1 MKNAVCYAPAPK
13 IEALATDYLE
23 VKASCSLIEPAPGD
37 YTTSDIRWSDLKRSI
52 CNFPPGNQDI
62 SPDAVTP
69 FSVNQDY
76 ATADLYPLI
85 DIANRRPTVA
95 TTSEAFAPYSNATL
109 TFMVETGKFIYN
121 PDTGNYIAEI
131 IPISYTAYLAVQP
144 PNLLW
149 NPGVEVT
156 AYMLEGRL
164 ISPTTFDPKI
174 QNGAE
179 AQAVFNNYKG
189 RFVYKVDLDIPPFY
203 TNSGEVNLR
212 IQGMFHIV
220 GGGK

>member
-1 MKNAVCYAPAPK
+1 MKNTACYAPAPK
-13 IEALATDYLE
+13 TEAPATDYLE
-23 VKASCSLIEPAPGD
+23 VKASCSLIAPEQGD
-37 YTTSDIRWSDLKRSI
+37 YTTSDISWSDLKRSI
-52 CNFPPGNQDI
+52 CNFPPSSEDI
-62 SPDAVTP
+62 SPYPVTP
-69 FSVNQDY
+69 YPVNQDY
-76 ATADLYPLI
+76 VTADLYPLT

-109 TFMVETGKFIYN
+109 TFMVETGKFILD
-121 PDTGNYIAEI
+121 PTTGNYIAEI

-144 PNLLW
+144 PNQFW
-149 NPGVEVT
+149 NPGIDVT

-189 RFVYKVDLDIPPFY
+189 RFIYKVDLDIPPFY
-203 TNSGEVNLR
+203 TDSGEVNLR
-212 IQGMFHIV
+212 IQGTFHIV